1 MFPQHHIFS
10 NDCKRIEPTVS
21 ILFLL
26 FPLIPGPLDR
36 FLFFGGIFMN
46 YMDDASTFER
56 SLLQKA
62 RQKHIPVIGALELLP
77 LCNMNC
83 DMCYVRLSRSEM
95 ERQGRLRTVEEWVRL
110 AEQMQKAGTV
120 FLLLTGGEPLLFP
133 DFKTLYRRLR
143 NLGIILTI
151 NTNGTLLD
159 EAWADFFATYP
170 PRRINITLYGADAAS
185 YDRLC
190 HFPQGF
196 DQTLRAVRLLRA
208 RNVDV
213 KISCSVT
220 KKNPQDFSRIFALG
234 KELGV
239 PVHADHYMMP
249 AVRERSLPFDAQVR
263 LHPGDAAALA
273 FQALKLQ
280 LDADIFRQYVRESVR
295 RVNDPAFP
303 RGDGHISCLA
313 GNCSFFINWQSRL
326 FPCVMLSELS
336 APVFDLG
343 FLAAWETVS
352 AKARN
357 LSLSTKCRQCRFRPI
372 CRTCAAAS
380 FLETGSYQGA
390 PDYLCR
396 YAEHYYDLLLA
407 ELASFSSDPS

>member
-1 MFPQHHIFS
+1 M
-10 NDCKRIEPTVS
+10 
-21 ILFLL
+21 
-26 FPLIPGPLDR
+26 
-36 FLFFGGIFMN
+36 
-46 YMDDASTFER
+46 
-56 SLLQKA
+56 
-62 RQKHIPVIGALELLP
+62 
-77 LCNMNC
+77 
-83 DMCYVRLSRSEM
+83 
-95 ERQGRLRTVEEWVRL
+95 
-110 AEQMQKAGTV
+110 
-120 FLLLTGGEPLLFP
+120 
-133 DFKTLYRRLR
+133 
-143 NLGIILTI
+143 
-151 NTNGTLLD
+151 
-159 EAWADFFATYP
+159 
-170 PRRINITLYGADAAS
+170 
-185 YDRLC
+185 
-190 HFPQGF
+190 
-196 DQTLRAVRLLRA
+196 
-208 RNVDV
+208 

-263 LHPGDAAALA
+263 LHPEDAAALA
-273 FQALKLQ
+273 FQALKLH

-313 GNCSFFINWQSRL
+313 GNCSFFINWQGRL

>member
-1 MFPQHHIFS
+1 
-10 NDCKRIEPTVS
+10 
-21 ILFLL
+21 
-26 FPLIPGPLDR
+26 
-36 FLFFGGIFMN
+36 MN

-62 RQKHIPVIGALELLP
+62 RQKHIPVTGALELLP

-143 NLGIILTI
+143 NLGMILTI

-234 KELGV
+234 KEIGV

-249 AVRERSLPFDAQVR
+249 AVRERSLPFDA
-263 LHPGDAAALA
+263 LPGTA
-273 FQALKLQ
+273 
-280 LDADIFRQYVRESVR
+280 
-295 RVNDPAFP
+295 
-303 RGDGHISCLA
+303 
-313 GNCSFFINWQSRL
+313 
-326 FPCVMLSELS
+326 
-336 APVFDLG
+336 
-343 FLAAWETVS
+343 
-352 AKARN
+352 
-357 LSLSTKCRQCRFRPI
+357 LSLSTGRDGFSPVSCFQSCRRRPSI
-372 CRTCAAAS
+372 SAFWQPGKWFPQKPGVFHLAQNAGNAVSGRSAAPVQQLP
-380 FLETGSYQGA
+380 F
-390 PDYLCR
+390 
-396 YAEHYYDLLLA
+396 
-407 ELASFSSDPS
+407 

>member
-1 MFPQHHIFS
+1 
-10 NDCKRIEPTVS
+10 
-21 ILFLL
+21 
-26 FPLIPGPLDR
+26 
-36 FLFFGGIFMN
+36 MN

-62 RQKHIPVIGALELLP
+62 RQKHIPVTGALELLP

-143 NLGIILTI
+143 NLGMILTI

-190 HFPQGF
+190 HFPQ
-196 DQTLRAVRLLRA
+196 
-208 RNVDV
+208 
-213 KISCSVT
+213 
-220 KKNPQDFSRIFALG
+220 DFSRIFALG
-234 KELGV
+234 QELGV

-313 GNCSFFINWQSRL
+313 GNCSFFINWQGRL

>member
-1 MFPQHHIFS
+1 
-10 NDCKRIEPTVS
+10 
-21 ILFLL
+21 
-26 FPLIPGPLDR
+26 
-36 FLFFGGIFMN
+36 MN

-62 RQKHIPVIGALELLP
+62 RQKHIPVTGALELLP

-143 NLGIILTI
+143 NLGMILTI

-196 DQTLRAVRLLRA
+196 DQTLR
-208 RNVDV
+208 
-213 KISCSVT
+213 CT
-220 KKNPQDFSRIFALG
+220 G
-234 KELGV
+234 T
-239 PVHADHYMMP
+239 P
-249 AVRERSLPFDAQVR
+249 APRGRCCVGLSGTE
-263 LHPGDAAALA
+263 AAAGRRYFPAICPGIRPPCQRPCFPAGRRPHFLSCRELLFLYQLA
-273 FQALKLQ
+273 GT
-280 LDADIFRQYVRESVR
+280 
-295 RVNDPAFP
+295 AFP
-303 RGDGHISCLA
+303 LCHAFRAVGA
-313 GNCSFFINWQSRL
+313 GLRSRL
-326 FPCVMLSELS
+326 FGS
-336 APVFDLG
+336 LG
-343 FLAAWETVS
+343 
-352 AKARN
+352 N
-357 LSLSTKCRQCRFRPI
+357 GFRKSPE
-372 CRTCAAAS
+372 S
-380 FLETGSYQGA
+380 FT
-390 PDYLCR
+390 
-396 YAEHYYDLLLA
+396 
-407 ELASFSSDPS
+407 

>member
-1 MFPQHHIFS
+1 
-10 NDCKRIEPTVS
+10 
-21 ILFLL
+21 
-26 FPLIPGPLDR
+26 
-36 FLFFGGIFMN
+36 MN

-62 RQKHIPVIGALELLP
+62 RQKHIPVTGALELLP

-143 NLGIILTI
+143 NLGMILTI

-196 DQTLRAVRLLRA
+196 DQTLRPVRRMEARDNAERVHLLQLSCDTELVVITDHAACLNLKKIADRLISDRNLDLVIIKTVPDQTDLHLCTGGTADEINRIYIIFQGTEPDLHRVARVRL
-208 RNVDV
+208 
-213 KISCSVT
+213 K
-220 KKNPQDFSRIFALG
+220 
-234 KELGV
+234 
-239 PVHADHYMMP
+239 
-249 AVRERSLPFDAQVR
+249 
-263 LHPGDAAALA
+263 
-273 FQALKLQ
+273 
-280 LDADIFRQYVRESVR
+280 
-295 RVNDPAFP
+295 
-303 RGDGHISCLA
+303 
-313 GNCSFFINWQSRL
+313 
-326 FPCVMLSELS
+326 
-336 APVFDLG
+336 
-343 FLAAWETVS
+343 
-352 AKARN
+352 RN
-357 LSLSTKCRQCRFRPI
+357 LILRGFIAVERMLVEHRPH
-372 CRTCAAAS
+372 
-380 FLETGSYQGA
+380 L
-390 PDYLCR
+390 
-396 YAEHYYDLLLA
+396 
-407 ELASFSSDPS
+407 

>member
-1 MFPQHHIFS
+1 
-10 NDCKRIEPTVS
+10 
-21 ILFLL
+21 
-26 FPLIPGPLDR
+26 
-36 FLFFGGIFMN
+36 MN

-62 RQKHIPVIGALELLP
+62 RQKHIPVTGALELLP

-143 NLGIILTI
+143 NLGMILTI

-249 AVRERSLPFDAQVR
+249 AVRERSPPSM
-263 LHPGDAAALA
+263 H
-273 FQALKLQ
+273 
-280 LDADIFRQYVRESVR
+280 
-295 RVNDPAFP
+295 
-303 RGDGHISCLA
+303 
-313 GNCSFFINWQSRL
+313 
-326 FPCVMLSELS
+326 
-336 APVFDLG
+336 
-343 FLAAWETVS
+343 
-352 AKARN
+352 
-357 LSLSTKCRQCRFRPI
+357 
-372 CRTCAAAS
+372 
-380 FLETGSYQGA
+380 
-390 PDYLCR
+390 R
-396 YAEHYYDLLLA
+396 YACSQRTLLRWP
-407 ELASFSSDPS
+407 FRH

>member
-1 MFPQHHIFS
+1 
-10 NDCKRIEPTVS
+10 
-21 ILFLL
+21 
-26 FPLIPGPLDR
+26 
-36 FLFFGGIFMN
+36 MN
-46 YMDDASTFER
+46 YMDDASTFEH

-62 RQKHIPVIGALELLP
+62 RQKHIPVTGALEPLP

-143 NLGIILTI
+143 NLGMILTI

-263 LHPGDAAALA
+263 LHPRGRCCVGLSGTEAAAGCRYFPAVCPGIRPPCQRPCFPAGRRPHFLSCRELLLLYQLA
-273 FQALKLQ
+273 G
-280 LDADIFRQYVRESVR
+280 
-295 RVNDPAFP
+295 PAF
-303 RGDGHISCLA
+303 
-313 GNCSFFINWQSRL
+313 
-326 FPCVMLSELS
+326 
-336 APVFDLG
+336 
-343 FLAAWETVS
+343 
-352 AKARN
+352 
-357 LSLSTKCRQCRFRPI
+357 SLCHALR
-372 CRTCAAAS
+372 AVG
-380 FLETGSYQGA
+380 TG
-390 PDYLCR
+390 L
-396 YAEHYYDLLLA
+396 
-407 ELASFSSDPS
+407 

>member
-1 MFPQHHIFS
+1 
-10 NDCKRIEPTVS
+10 
-21 ILFLL
+21 
-26 FPLIPGPLDR
+26 
-36 FLFFGGIFMN
+36 MN

-62 RQKHIPVIGALELLP
+62 RQKHIPVTGALELLP

-143 NLGIILTI
+143 NLGMILTI

-220 KKNPQDFSRIFALG
+220 KRIRRIFPEFLPSE
-234 KELGV
+234 KSSV
-239 PVHADHYMMP
+239 
-249 AVRERSLPFDAQVR
+249 SLF
-263 LHPGDAAALA
+263 
-273 FQALKLQ
+273 
-280 LDADIFRQYVRESVR
+280 
-295 RVNDPAFP
+295 
-303 RGDGHISCLA
+303 
-313 GNCSFFINWQSRL
+313 
-326 FPCVMLSELS
+326 
-336 APVFDLG
+336 
-343 FLAAWETVS
+343 T
-352 AKARN
+352 
-357 LSLSTKCRQCRFRPI
+357 PI
-372 CRTCAAAS
+372 T
-380 FLETGSYQGA
+380 T
-390 PDYLCR
+390 
-396 YAEHYYDLLLA
+396 
-407 ELASFSSDPS
+407 